1 MTELKGYLMNKYGM
15 VELSEEGFTIP
26 INKLIDYAIAVY
38 VNRCSD
44 VIMLNERK
52 DAVMLELKIGNKSDM
67 EILKFNKSKTLSR
80 LVTDILHITANRQF
94 ELYVSALEAAT
105 ILLDVVRRP
114 IDDTLEDEKWLAA
127 LKAKKQ
133 GFNDAKELLSSANE
147 IAEKIVGASEPDLE
161 EHVDD
166 NVFKKGQMETLAE
179 MYKDRN

>member
-1 MTELKGYLMNKYGM
+1 MNELKEYLINKHGM

-38 VNRCSD
+38 TERGSD
-44 VIMLNERK
+44 MILLNERK
-52 DAVMLELKIGNKSDM
+52 DAVILELKISNKADM
-67 EILKFNKSKTLSR
+67 EMLKFNKSKTLSR
-80 LVTDILHITANRQF
+80 VVTDILHITANRQF

-133 GFNDAKELLSSANE
+133 GFNDAKELLASADE
-147 IAEKIVGASEPDLE
+147 IAERMIGCKEVDLE
-161 EHVDD
+161 EHVEE
-166 NVFKKGQMETLAE
+166 NIFKKGQMEMLAE
-179 MYKDRN
+179 KYRDKK